1 MAEEVY
7 ETLSDGA
14 QRSGSRAGLDSH
26 YTDDT
31 RMVSILTLHLGKL
44 SLAQISG
51 DKSSSLLLDAA
62 SLATS
67 VSDPQDYQ
75 QFQFRF
81 DQYFFI
87 LFVQI
92 IIFIVSFL
100 FVCRFGQSCKS
111 WSESTLSAP
120 DESVIKIRIES
131 DNLENPAKALAELPD
146 DLDIPLA
153 ERISRISQAELAA
166 GLMSQEVCNLLNDQQ
181 NQEWDHTYIKW

>member
-81 DQYFFI
+81 DPYSNLT
-87 LFVQI
+87 LFVQL
-92 IIFIVSFL
+92 FDFFYCADLVSL
-100 FVCRFGQSCKS
+100 VSPGQRVHYQ
-111 WSESTLSAP
+111 L
-120 DESVIKIRIES
+120 
-131 DNLENPAKALAELPD
+131 
-146 DLDIPLA
+146 
-153 ERISRISQAELAA
+153 
-166 GLMSQEVCNLLNDQQ
+166 LMKVSL
-181 NQEWDHTYIKW
+181 K